1 MLIIS
6 LNELSL
12 HSDGTIKKMAATWK
26 RGCNI
31 RNFYQQVLANGLVVN
46 FNLPSTIEEN

>member
-12 HSDGTIKKMAATWK
+12 HSDGTIKMVATWK

-31 RNFYQQVLANGLVVN
+31 RNFYQQALANGLVVN